1 MNGLTSV
8 ILPTY
13 NRARFLPDAI
23 GSIVSQKNG
32 NWELII
38 VDDGSTDN
46 TAALLPELCRTFAER
61 VKIVRQEN
69 QGAYPARN
77 AGLRLARGEYIACF
91 DSDDLWLPEHL
102 EACVTALDAHRDVDW
117 VYDACRM
124 VNTQSD
130 VEIAPSTFYENGRAR
145 PFMRLRADHR
155 GDLHVITDPEI
166 VRCAILKGL
175 YCGLQNS
182 VIRRRVFEARLFA
195 VDFHNEAEDQLFAI
209 RAALA
214 GHRFGYIDAVHVIY
228 RVHDANSSA
237 SGLNMAVRKRL
248 TISLELARGYEELMA
263 RNPMSG
269 DETRAVRRRLN
280 REYFWHAGYALLW
293 QHGQHGEALE
303 MFERGLRRWPWSP
316 ACWKTYLLA
325 RARIGLGTAFR
336 S

>member
-23 GSIVSQKNG
+23 GSIVSQTNG

-46 TAALLPELCRTFAER
+46 TATLLPELCRKFAER

-77 AGLRLARGEYIACF
+77 AGLRLARGEYVAFF

-102 EACVTALDAHRDVDW
+102 EACVTALNTHRDVDW

-124 VNTQSD
+124 VNTLTD

-145 PFMRLRADHR
+145 PFMRLRADQR

-166 VRCAILKGL
+166 VRCAIVKGL

-182 VIRRRVFEARLFA
+182 VIRRRIFESRLFA

-214 GHRFGYIDAVHVIY
+214 GYRFGYLDAVQVIY

-237 SGLNMAVRKRL
+237 SGLNMDIQQRL
-248 TISLELARGYEELMA
+248 TISLELARGYEELLA
-263 RNPMSG
+263 SDLVNGADR
-269 DETRAVRRRLN
+269 RAVRKRLN

-293 QHGQHGEALE
+293 QHGRRREALE
-303 MFERGLRRWPWSP
+303 MFARGLQRWPWSA

-325 RARIGLGTAFR
+325 RARIRLGTALR